1 MAFRCHIEQH
11 SSSISFILQEAD
23 QKKRAKINSP
33 LSLLGG
39 GGGGLIAKS
48 CLILCDS
55 TDCSPPV
62 SSVIRF
68 PRQENWSGLPFPSL
82 RVLLDLGIKFMPPAM
97 QTDFYEVTQSFRR
110 FSKTVMQHFCF
121 HLI

>member
-1 MAFRCHIEQH
+1 MAFRCHIDQH
-11 SSSISFILQEAD
+11 SSGISFILQEAD
-23 QKKRAKINSP
+23 QKKRAEINSP
-33 LSLLGG
+33 LSLLG

-62 SSVIRF
+62 SSVVRF
-68 PRQENWSGLPFPSL
+68 PRQENWNWLPFPSP
-82 RVLLDLGIKFMPPAM
+82 RVLLDLGIKFMPPAL
-97 QTDFYEVTQSFRR
+97 QTDFYEVTQPFKR

-121 HLI
+121 HLM